1 MKPMKK
7 IRIRQHHI
15 SDCGAACL
23 ASASAWFGLRFPL
36 EQIRQW
42 SGTQTH
48 GISVQG
54 IREGACELGLKAA
67 AFQRIRSADTADDN
81 LFRNIPVPSVFHM
94 IKENGHSHFVVFYGP
109 GRSFFRKRGKYRIMD
124 PEDGRIHRKTPEEI
138 TQQWTGVLVTLSRDE
153 NFQKGSYIPG
163 FFYRT
168 RILMKGEKRRFAGA
182 LVASLLYTFTG
193 IVSALFLQQIAD
205 KVIPGRAG
213 DFLRL
218 MGFSMIYIALCAMV
232 LNMFRVRFL
241 LKTGFSTAMRLVGG
255 FYRHIMY
262 LPQRFFDQRQS
273 GELVARINDAF
284 KVSTFLST
292 GLLNVALSAFT
303 LFFSFVVMFLFN
315 PQLSWIC
322 IAALPLYG
330 AVYYLFDLRNKDTQ
344 RQIMISQANLET
356 ALVDSLR
363 GVAQI
368 KYSAAQE
375 QMIDKVEGRFGTYI
389 GHAWRGG
396 MNQLRAA
403 TGGDSITRGMGLA
416 ILWTGAVFVTRDLMS
431 FGELLTFYALT
442 AYFSAPVS
450 EIITFS
456 QKYRDARIA
465 TERLFEIMELKTEED
480 PVLKEEKSGFSEAG
494 TVLKEE
500 RICCNE
506 GGLEIKGLSFHYPG
520 RMPLFVNFS
529 HTFHPGKITGIA
541 GESGSGKSTLGS
553 LLLRMYTPDGGT
565 IILDGKEAV
574 CIPLNTWRRQIG
586 IVPQK
591 ADLFEGNI
599 LDNIAL
605 GDPAPDMERVATLCN
620 ELGLE
625 SFLSSLPRGILTP
638 IGEQGVQLSGG
649 QRQRIALART
659 AYRNPSWIILDEA
672 TSSLDSTSEL
682 HVLKALCKWS
692 REGTGVIIIG
702 HRMSTLSVASH
713 ILLLHEGKIAEEGSH
728 TELIQKKG
736 KYAAWCR
743 QQGL

>member
-1 MKPMKK
+1 MKK
-7 IRIRQHHI
+7 IRVRQHHI

-23 ASASAWFGLRFPL
+23 ASVSAWFGLRFPL

-54 IREGACELGLKAA
+54 IREGARALGLKAE
-67 AFQRIRSADTADDN
+67 AFRRSGSSDTADDN
-81 LFRNIPVPSVFHM
+81 LFRNLPVPSVFHM
-94 IKENGHSHFVVFYGP
+94 IKESGHSHFVVFYGP
-109 GRSFFRKRGKYRIMD
+109 CRSIFRKSKKFSIMD
-124 PEDGRIHRKTPEEI
+124 PEDGRMHRKTPEEI
-138 TQQWTGVLVTLSRDE
+138 ARQWTGVVVTLSRDE
-153 NFQKGSYIPG
+153 NFRKGSYIPG

-168 RILMKGEKRRFAGA
+168 KVLMRGEKRRFAGA
-182 LVASLLYTFTG
+182 LAASLLYTFTG
-193 IVSALFLQQIAD
+193 IASALFLQQIAD
-205 KVIPGRAG
+205 KVIPQGAG

-218 MGFSMIYIALCAMV
+218 LGFSMIYIALCAMA
-232 LNMFRVRFL
+232 LNMFRIRFL
-241 LKTGFSTAMRLVGG
+241 LQTGFSTAMRLVGG
-255 FYRHIMY
+255 FYRHILY

-292 GLLNVALSAFT
+292 GLLNVALSVFT
-303 LFFSFVVMFLFN
+303 LLFSFVVMFLFN

-330 AVYYLFDLRNKDTQ
+330 TVYYLFDLRNKDTQ
-344 RQIMISQANLET
+344 RQIMIAQAALET
-356 ALVDSLR
+356 ALIDSLR

-368 KYSAAQE
+368 KYSTAQE
-375 QMIDKVEGRFGTYI
+375 QMIEKVGTRFGTYVRY
-389 GHAWRGG
+389 AWRGG

-403 TGGDSITRGMGLA
+403 TGGDSITRGMGLV
-416 ILWTGAVFVTRDLMS
+416 ILWTGAVFVTRDMMS

-450 EIITFS
+450 EIISFS

-480 PVLKEEKSGFSEAG
+480 PAPKEVS
-494 TVLKEE
+494 LY
-500 RICCNE
+500 CYE
-506 GGLEIKGLSFHYPG
+506 GNLEIKGLSYHYPG

-529 HTFHPGKITGIA
+529 HTFHTGRITGIA
-541 GESGSGKSTLGS
+541 GESGSGKSTLGF
-553 LLLRMYTPDGGT
+553 LLMRMYSPDGGS
-565 IILDGKEAV
+565 IFLDGIEAGS
-574 CIPLNTWRRQIG
+574 IPLNIWRRQIG

-605 GDPAPDMERVATLCN
+605 GDPAPDLERVATLCG

-625 SFLSSLPRGILTP
+625 PFLSSLPRGILTP

-682 HVLKALCKWS
+682 YVLKALRKWS
-692 REGTGVIIIG
+692 QEGTGVIIIG

-713 ILLLHEGKIAEEGSH
+713 ILLLDQGRISEEGSH
-728 TELIQKKG
+728 TELIQKNG

>member
-1 MKPMKK
+1 MIRTMKR
-7 IRIRQHHI
+7 ICIRQHHI

-54 IREGACELGLKAA
+54 IREGARALGLKAGA
-67 AFQRIRSADTADDN
+67 YRRTGSSDSAGDN
-81 LFRNIPVPSVFHM
+81 LFRNLPVPSVFHM

-109 GRSFFRKRGKYRIMD
+109 CKSFFRKKARYSIMD
-124 PEDGRIHRKTPEEI
+124 PEDGRIHRKTLEEI
-138 TQQWTGVLVTLSRDE
+138 LKQWTGVLVTLSKDE
-153 NFQKGSYIPG
+153 NFKKGSYIPG

-168 RILMKGEKRRFAGA
+168 RVLMKGEKHRFAGA
-182 LVASLLYTFTG
+182 LAASLLYTLTG
-193 IVSALFLQQIAD
+193 IASALFLKQIAD
-205 KVIPGRAG
+205 KVIPWGAE

-218 MGFSMIYIALCAMV
+218 LGFSMIYIALCAMA

-241 LKTGFSTAMRLVGG
+241 LKTGFSTASRLVGG
-255 FYRHIMY
+255 FYRHILY

-315 PQLSWIC
+315 PKLSWIC

-356 ALVDSLR
+356 VLVDSLR

-368 KYSAAQE
+368 KYSTAQE
-375 QMIDKVEGRFGTYI
+375 RMTEKVADRFKTYV

-403 TGGDSITRGMGLA
+403 TGGDFITRGMGLA

-442 AYFSAPVS
+442 AYFSSPVS

-465 TERLFEIMELKTEED
+465 AERLFEIMELETEED
-480 PVLKEEKSGFSEAG
+480 PFPKEASVSCNAG
-494 TVLKEE
+494 D
-500 RICCNE
+500 
-506 GGLEIKGLSFHYPG
+506 LEIKDLSFHYPG
-520 RMPLFVNFS
+520 RMPLFDNFS
-529 HTFHPGKITGIA
+529 HTFHTGKITGIA
-541 GESGSGKSTLGS
+541 GESGSGKSTMGA
-553 LLLRMYTPDGGT
+553 LLMRMYTPDGGT
-565 IILDGKEAV
+565 ILLDGKEAGS
-574 CIPLNTWRRQIG
+574 IPLSAWRRKIG

-605 GDPAPDMERVATLCN
+605 GDPAPDTERVATLCS

-625 SFLSSLPRGILTP
+625 AFLSSLPRGILTP

-659 AYRNPSWIILDEA
+659 AYRNPAWIILDEA

-682 HVLKALCKWS
+682 YVLNALRKWS

-713 ILLLHEGKIAEEGSH
+713 ILLLHQGRIAEEGSH
-728 TELIQKKG
+728 TSLIKKNG